1 MDTMLPENV
10 TATAP
15 AAAPASEYEFNDA
28 QNRVFSDLGGAMA
41 FVAVALVVLG
51 AFSILVG
58 GLAIA
63 GGAGS
68 DGVASLVQGVVL
80 LLIGIW
86 TRGAAGSVR
95 QIVSSRGSDV
105 ANLMHAMEHL
115 GRVYRLQRV
124 LLLIAIVFLV
134 LGIVAGAL
142 SRFGGH

>member
-1 MDTMLPENV
+1 MDPMLPENV
-10 TATAP
+10 TAAAP
-15 AAAPASEYEFNDA
+15 AAAPPSEYEFNDA

-51 AFSILVG
+51 VFSILVG
-58 GLAIA
+58 GLALLD
-63 GGAGS
+63 GAGA
-68 DGVASLVQGVVL
+68 DGLAGVVQGVVL

-86 TRGAAGSVR
+86 TRGASGSVR
-95 QIVSSRGSDV
+95 QIVSSSGSDI
-105 ANLMHAMEHL
+105 ANLMRAMEHL

-142 SRFGGH
+142 SGAGGH